1 VLADAV
7 VGIDH
12 PPPVHV
18 AVDGTAGGARGL
30 ADDLSRVLE
39 ARGRRCRRVSLDAT
53 GFLHRQGPGQGPI
66 AHRGRPGDDLVVV
79 DGRFLQHPEF
89 QGAWE
94 LVVFLRED
102 AGGDRDGDV
111 SRYVA
116 QVDPEIAADVV
127 VDLHDPAWPVVRRVD
142 PAVAGRLRP
151 EVLLDETRAFF
162 APRAAVWEDH
172 FPDDDAAYG
181 AAVAELGLRAGQTA
195 LDAGCGTG
203 RALPHLRAAVGPDGT
218 VLGVDL
224 TPEMLATARRHGR
237 HRHALLAMADAR
249 RLPLRAGA
257 VDGAFAAALLPHV
270 PDPGRALADLARV
283 VRPGGQ
289 LALFHPSGRAALA
302 ARQGRLPRDDDLLA
316 PGPLDRLLRACGWS
330 LASYDDGPGRFL
342 ALAERRGWGPGRPI
356 GTGTCPGAEME
367 ADTIETERLVLTP
380 LCVSDAEQMAE
391 VLADP
396 RLHLFIGGRP
406 ATLDE
411 LRARYAAMTAGS
423 SSPDEVW
430 RNWVVRGRGDRLPVG
445 TVQATLHRRD
455 ERWSAEIA
463 WVLGVPYQGKG
474 YAAEAAR
481 ALVAWLT
488 DRDIHEVVA
497 RIHPD
502 HAASGRVA
510 RRAGLHP
517 TADLVDGEVVW
528 RTPGQG

>member
-127 VDLHDPAWPVVRRVD
+127 VDLHDPAWPVVRRVG

-162 APRAAVWEDH
+162 APRAAAWENH

-257 VDGAFAAALLPHV
+257 VDGASPPGCCRTSLIPAVPWPTWPGSSAPAASWPCSTRAAGP
-270 PDPGRALADLARV
+270 PWRPGRAASRATTTCSPLARSTGCSGPAAGRWPATTTGRAASSPWPSGEAGDLAGR
-283 VRPGGQ
+283 
-289 LALFHPSGRAALA
+289 SGRAH
-302 ARQGRLPRDDDLLA
+302 AR
-316 PGPLDRLLRACGWS
+316 
-330 LASYDDGPGRFL
+330 
-342 ALAERRGWGPGRPI
+342 ERRW
-356 GTGTCPGAEME
+356 
-367 ADTIETERLVLTP
+367 
-380 LCVSDAEQMAE
+380 
-391 VLADP
+391 
-396 RLHLFIGGRP
+396 
-406 ATLDE
+406 
-411 LRARYAAMTAGS
+411 
-423 SSPDEVW
+423 
-430 RNWVVRGRGDRLPVG
+430 
-445 TVQATLHRRD
+445 
-455 ERWSAEIA
+455 
-463 WVLGVPYQGKG
+463 K
-474 YAAEAAR
+474 
-481 ALVAWLT
+481 
-488 DRDIHEVVA
+488 
-497 RIHPD
+497 
-502 HAASGRVA
+502 
-510 RRAGLHP
+510 
-517 TADLVDGEVVW
+517 
-528 RTPGQG
+528 RTPSRPNGWC